1 MDPEMIFAREPVQP
15 AGSQLATGR
24 PVIAESRLK
33 QTHQTRQ
40 NFLTKCQR
48 KPPA

>member
-24 PVIAESRLK
+24 PVIPESRVK
-33 QTHQTRQ
+33 QTHQTQ
-40 NFLTKCQR
+40 
-48 KPPA
+48 